1 MQQIYEE
8 KINRLQ
14 ILLVQNVL
22 EKMYYKK
29 QWNDR
34 RRFLDAGLKIISDKL
49 NALTIEQNELYNE
62 IADLNDESQ
71 SSLQTILEQQ
81 EGFETEHH
89 NQIDSYEEMFED
101 IYKQISLIS
110 DTQGRLI
117 NKYKIE
123 LQSMAYEVKQ
133 MKLDESERLLQEQQ
147 KNKKIK
153 NILQQDQQDFQ
164 ALYNEEKDKLQ
175 ELECKFDRLQQDFEE
190 LQQISQKIVNE
201 KKGENI
207 NEAQIKQ
214 NVETL
219 VKEIKMLED
228 KCIEYEN
235 EIKDKNKQLKNL
247 RTCQSNLKQEN
258 LKLEE
263 DIQEKMNNKEL
274 SEGKQKKMQRE
285 ITRLS
290 QVIERKE
297 KEILRLEEKIEEIQN
312 SEKERVQGY
321 IQEIEDL
328 TVENEKLKQEA
339 NTLAKSNKLF
349 QAQMKK
355 YESAEQITKQITE
368 REQQLKEL
376 QLQYKELELKYQAVK
391 KEADVTLSQ
400 KELHFQKAVNQLE
413 QNHKKQMEEV
423 KLSNQQQINNLQSQF
438 KQDKEKFEKE
448 AIQYLNYK
456 DEEINKLRKQ
466 INISSSISS
475 QNLSGSKENN
485 PNQQSILQQSNVN
498 NQNSIKDLQNL
509 LIILSKDLRNKEKE
523 IEALKQQLQQQ
534 PLQQISQNRLSTSQS
549 YENKQSPRKRKS
561 NSQVNDKYLQNI
573 LQTNK

>member
-1 MQQIYEE
+1 
-8 KINRLQ
+8 
-14 ILLVQNVL
+14 
-22 EKMYYKK
+22 MYYKK

-49 NALTIEQNELYNE
+49 NALTIEQNELSNE

-89 NQIDSYEEMFED
+89 NQIDSYEETFED

-117 NKYKIE
+117 NRYKIE

-153 NILQQDQQDFQ
+153 SILQLDQQDFQ

-190 LQQISQKIVNE
+190 LQQISKKVVNE

-235 EIKDKNKQLKNL
+235 ELKDKNKQLKTL

-258 LKLEE
+258 VKLEE

-297 KEILRLEEKIEEIQN
+297 KEIVRLQEKIEEIQN

-339 NTLAKSNKLF
+339 NALVKSNKLF
-349 QAQMKK
+349 QSQMKK
-355 YESAEQITKQITE
+355 YENAEQITKQITQ

-376 QLQYKELELKYQAVK
+376 QLQYKELELKYQSVK
-391 KEADVTLSQ
+391 KEADVALAQ
-400 KELHFQKAVNQLE
+400 KELNFQKVVNQFE
-413 QNHKKQMEEV
+413 QNHKKQMEET
-423 KLSNQQQINNLQSQF
+423 KQQSQQQINNLQSQF

-466 INISSSISS
+466 INFSQVSSS
-475 QNLSGSKENN
+475 QNQNGSQENN
-485 PNQQSILQQSNVN
+485 PTQSSLFQQNTLN
-498 NQNSIKDLQNL
+498 NQNSVKDLQNL

-523 IEALKQQLQQQ
+523 IEILKQQLQQQ
-534 PLQQISQNRLSTSQS
+534 PLQQISQNRLSTNQSQ
-549 YENKQSPRKRKS
+549 ENKQSPRKRKS
-561 NSQVNDKYLQNI
+561 NSQVNEPNKYIQNI
-573 LQTNK
+573 LQANK